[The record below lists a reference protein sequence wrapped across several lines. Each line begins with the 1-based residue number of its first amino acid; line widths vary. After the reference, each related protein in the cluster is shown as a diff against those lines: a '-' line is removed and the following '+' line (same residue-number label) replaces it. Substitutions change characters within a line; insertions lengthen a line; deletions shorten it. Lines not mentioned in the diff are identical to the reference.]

1 MGSNYFLYMCIIFL
15 NFTPIKSLI
24 CTRPIQ
30 IGFIPSNDM
39 TTENLNSDTFDGGT
53 WECDERNGYVLGSG
67 TISTA
72 ACTSNGPY
80 TVSGN
85 CVMSTTEYQCPASMS
100 SANSIEGG
108 VYILTTKIEECHNRI
123 KELDGNFV
131 IIGNQNEWTFTL
143 SSAQSMI
150 ENIGVAVTQG
160 TDDNKLTNAVTSNNE
175 LIFASAHGFL
185 ANTAVVYTDNS
196 VTAIAPLVDGT
207 MYYVLTGTTTSTIK
221 LAATS
226 GGSAITIANGQGAAG
241 NKITKTTTGTL
252 KKALVGLTPNIVVQ
266 ANSAADIFDTTK
278 NLKIG
283 LSVDVAFGDIST
295 AISGVAEIQGK
306 TNYFSSDTNYDLNR
320 KFLSTIEPNEYAV
333 TLKYLII
340 SNWKSS
346 GNTGQYGLVIRL
358 NSPAP
363 ALFEHVTF
371 LNNGKAIV
379 SLCFGFMC
387 TVVYNLISL
396 TSLFNL
402 FFVFFFCF

>member
-1 MGSNYFLYMCIIFL
+1 MGSKYFVCMCIIFL
-15 NFTPIKSLI
+15 NFAPIKSLV

-108 VYILTTKIEECHNRI
+108 VYILTTKIEECHNNI
-123 KELDGNFV
+123 KNLDGNFV

-150 ENIGVAVTQG
+150 ENIGVVVTQG
-160 TDDNKLTNAVTSNNE
+160 T
-175 LIFASAHGFL
+175 G
-185 ANTAVVYTDNS
+185 
-196 VTAIAPLVDGT
+196 GT
-207 MYYVLTGTTTSTIK
+207 MV
-221 LAATS
+221 
-226 GGSAITIANGQGAAG
+226 
-241 NKITKTTTGTL
+241 TGTL
-252 KKALVGLTPNIVVQ
+252 KKALVGLKNNIVVQ
-266 ANSAADIFDTTK
+266 ANSAADIFVTTK

-306 TNYFSSDTNYDLNR
+306 TNYFSSDTNHGLNR

-346 GNTGQYGLVIRL
+346 GNTGQFGLVIRL

-371 LNNGKAIV
+371 LNNGKAFV

-387 TVVYNLISL
+387 TSCL
-396 TSLFNL
+396 
-402 FFVFFFCF
+402 

>member
-1 MGSNYFLYMCIIFL
+1 
-15 NFTPIKSLI
+15 
-24 CTRPIQ
+24 
-30 IGFIPSNDM
+30 M

-53 WECDERNGYVLGSG
+53 WECDERNGYVLTSG

-85 CVMSTTEYQCPASMS
+85 CVMSTTEYSCPASMS

-108 VYILTTKIEECHNRI
+108 VYILTTKIEECHNNI
-123 KELDGNFV
+123 KNLDGNFV

-150 ENIGVAVTQG
+150 ENTGVVVTQG
-160 TDDNKLTNAVTSNNE
+160 T
-175 LIFASAHGFL
+175 G
-185 ANTAVVYTDNS
+185 
-196 VTAIAPLVDGT
+196 GT
-207 MYYVLTGTTTSTIK
+207 MV
-221 LAATS
+221 
-226 GGSAITIANGQGAAG
+226 
-241 NKITKTTTGTL
+241 TGTL
-252 KKALVGLTPNIVVQ
+252 KKALDGLKNNIVVQ
-266 ANSAADIFDTTK
+266 ANSAADIFVTTK

-306 TNYFSSDTNYDLNR
+306 TNYFSSDTNHGLNR

-346 GNTGQYGLVIRL
+346 GNTGQFGLVIRL

-371 LNNGKAIV
+371 LNNGKAFV

-387 TVVYNLISL
+387 TSCL
-396 TSLFNL
+396 
-402 FFVFFFCF
+402 